1 MNQSRWDQ
9 ERVQGDPRGPGG
21 PPYGAAIRVLTPGF
35 LTTIQDL
42 GRFGHAH
49 RGISASGAADPLALR
64 AGNLLVGNAENA
76 AALEMTLVGAE
87 FEFETGA
94 VIALTGSDFGAEFPQ
109 WAPIPVTAG
118 QKLRLGPT
126 KTGARA
132 YLCVRG
138 GIDAPLT
145 LGSASAHLL
154 TGVGGGPLRKGD
166 RLRIGGNAV
175 RKPRRTAA
183 NPPLWTASQTGS
195 RIIRV
200 TDGPQADWF
209 HGELYEGDYTVTE
222 ECNRMGIRLRGAA
235 IPSPAGGMLTEGV
248 AMGAIQVPP
257 DGQPIVLFVEHQT
270 TGGYPK
276 PANVISA
283 DFWRLGQLRP
293 RDAARFERIGI
304 ERALELLQQQEQW
317 LYSL

>member
-1 MNQSRWDQ
+1 LS
-9 ERVQGDPRGPGG
+9 
-21 PPYGAAIRVLTPGF
+21 AIKVLAPGF
-35 LTTIQDL
+35 LTTVQDL

-87 FEFETGA
+87 LEFKSAA
-94 VIALTGSDFGAEFPQ
+94 VIALTGSDFGAQLPQ
-109 WAPIPVTAG
+109 WAPTPVSAG
-118 QKLRLGPT
+118 QRLKLGPT

-166 RLRIGGNAV
+166 TLRIGANAV
-175 RKPRRTAA
+175 RKPRRAVG
-183 NPPLWTASQTGS
+183 NPPAWSHNQT
-195 RIIRV
+195 IRV
-200 TDGPQADWF
+200 TGGPQADWF
-209 HGELYEGDYTVTE
+209 HGELYEGPYTVAE

-235 IPSPAGGMLTEGV
+235 IPSAAGGMLTEGV

-257 DGQPIVLFVEHQT
+257 DGQPIILFVEHQT

-293 RDAARFERIGI
+293 RDEICFECIDI
-304 ERALELLQQQEQW
+304 ERALQLLQQQEQW